1 MTVLHRLNTR
11 LSLLM
16 VFGLILVGANWWRNQ
31 SWIHERVL
39 QRFETEMMN
48 TGMRLSGMMQFF
60 VRRGLVS
67 SAELEMGY
75 AAASPGLELGV
86 VCDSKDIVRFST
98 QLQWIRTAMSETPLM
113 DAMALTEQA
122 RVSMIPRM
130 VFDEAHSALTG
141 VFPFYEEYHS
151 RSRGVVVLR
160 FDATAVL
167 RHSAREAALESLAQA
182 CAMLALC
189 LLLWLALDVMVT
201 RRLQDLA
208 AYAKAVGGGAA
219 KPGHGD
225 AADELAVVT
234 SNFEEAVTNLRASE
248 LRLVEAAEAERRRIG
263 ADLHDDVCQR
273 LSAAQLKIGVLESAL
288 KREEHAQAV
297 LAGAVAEDLAKATRV
312 ARGYAHG
319 LAPMLVQKGRL
330 EEALQELAATISD
343 SFAVRCECTCDL
355 GGQVLGVW
363 VDTHV
368 YRIIQELAANA
379 AKHAQPSL
387 IEVVVKI
394 TPESLTL
401 HVTSDGGGLL
411 RTSGEGIGLALVS
424 QRVRALGGHWSIQ
437 AREKAAGGSAATC
450 EVCLEARHFSDEG

>member
-1 MTVLHRLNTR
+1 MTLLHRLNTR

-39 QRFETEMMN
+39 RRLETEMMD
-48 TGMRLSGMMQFF
+48 TGMRLSGMMQHF

-67 SAELEMGY
+67 SAELEMSY
-75 AAASPGLELGV
+75 AAASPVLDLGV
-86 VCDSKDIVRFST
+86 VCDSKDMVRFAT
-98 QLQWIRTAMSETPLM
+98 QLQWIRTAISETPLM
-113 DAMALTEQA
+113 DAVALVEQA
-122 RVSMIPRM
+122 RVTMAPRM
-130 VFDEAHSALTG
+130 VFDEEQAVITG
-141 VFPFYEEYHS
+141 AFPFYEEYHS

-160 FDATAVL
+160 FDANAEL
-167 RHSAREAALESLAQA
+167 QHSALEAALESLAQA

-208 AYAKAVGGGAA
+208 AYAKAVGGGAGS
-219 KPGHGD
+219 GHG
-225 AADELAVVT
+225 AVGDELAVVA

-288 KREEHAQAV
+288 RRDEHAQAA

-343 SFAVRCECTCDL
+343 SFAVRCECRCEL
-355 GGQVLGVW
+355 GERALGVW

-368 YRIIQELAANA
+368 YRIIQELSANA
-379 AKHAQPSL
+379 ARHARPSL
-387 IEVVVKI
+387 IEIVVKI
-394 TPESLTL
+394 TPKTL
-401 HVTSDGGGLL
+401 MLRVTSDGGGLL

-424 QRVRALGGHWSIQ
+424 QRVRALGGQWSIQ
-437 AREKAAGGSAATC
+437 SRGEAVGGSTATC
-450 EVCLEARHFSDEG
+450 EVSLEARHFSDEG

>member
-1 MTVLHRLNTR
+1 MNLLHRLNTR

-31 SWIHERVL
+31 SWTRERVL
-39 QRFETEMMN
+39 RRFDTEMMD
-48 TGMRLSGMMQFF
+48 TGMRLSGMMQHF

-67 SAELEMGY
+67 AAELEMSY
-75 AAASPGLELGV
+75 VAASPSFELGV
-86 VCDSKDIVRFST
+86 ICDSKNAVRFAT
-98 QLQWIRTAMSETPLM
+98 ELQWIGMTMSETPLA
-113 DAMALTEQA
+113 DAVGLAEQA
-122 RVSMIPRM
+122 CDGMIPRT
-130 VFDEAHSALTG
+130 VFDEERECITG
-141 VFPFYEEYHS
+141 AFPFYEEYHS
-151 RSRGVVVLR
+151 RSHGVAVLR
-160 FDATAVL
+160 VDASAVL
-167 RHSAREAALESLAQA
+167 RHSAREAMLESLAQA
-182 CAMLALC
+182 CAMIALC

-208 AYAKAVGGGAA
+208 AYAKAVGVGGA

-225 AADELAVVT
+225 AADELAIVT

-312 ARGYAHG
+312 ARGFAHG

-330 EEALQELAATISD
+330 EEALQELMATISE
-343 SFAVRCECTCDL
+343 SFAVRCECACDL
-355 GGQVLGVW
+355 GGRALGVW

-387 IEVVVKI
+387 IEVSVRT

-411 RTSGEGIGLALVS
+411 CTSGEGIGLALVS

-437 AREKAAGGSAATC
+437 AREKTVGGSTATC
-450 EVCLEARHFSDEG
+450 EVSLEARHFSDEG